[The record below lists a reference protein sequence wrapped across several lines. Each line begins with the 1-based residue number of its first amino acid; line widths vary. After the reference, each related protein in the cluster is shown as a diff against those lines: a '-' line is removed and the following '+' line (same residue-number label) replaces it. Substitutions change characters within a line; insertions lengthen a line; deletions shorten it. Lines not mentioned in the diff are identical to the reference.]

1 MKVSERR
8 ACNVLFQPRATQR
21 YIHKQPDKDRVLR
34 QEIIRLACKHK
45 RYGCRLIKDLLAGE
59 GWRVNLKRVHRIW
72 KEEGLQITKK
82 KRKRRRLGTK
92 DNSCIRKKAEHIN
105 HVWSYDFIMDETESG
120 NRLKMLTILDE
131 YTRESLSIDVERSIT
146 SIDVISTLE
155 YLFSIRGVPSCI
167 RSDNGSEFI
176 AKAVKKW
183 LSRNSVETL
192 YIEPGSPWE
201 NGYTESFH
209 SRFRFELLDTELFG
223 NLHEAKV
230 IVEQW
235 RLEYN
240 HKRPHS
246 SLGSLPP
253 AKFAENCIPT
263 VSATPQPSEYN
274 SLTNDDYLVKCGT

>member
-1 MKVSERR
+1 M
-8 ACNVLFQPRATQR
+8 
-21 YIHKQPDKDRVLR
+21 
-34 QEIIRLACKHK
+34 
-45 RYGCRLIKDLLAGE
+45 
-59 GWRVNLKRVHRIW
+59 
-72 KEEGLQITKK
+72 
-82 KRKRRRLGTK
+82 
-92 DNSCIRKKAEHIN
+92 
-105 HVWSYDFIMDETESG
+105 
-120 NRLKMLTILDE
+120 
-131 YTRESLSIDVERSIT
+131 
-146 SIDVISTLE
+146 
-155 YLFSIRGVPSCI
+155 
-167 RSDNGSEFI
+167 
-176 AKAVKKW
+176 KKW